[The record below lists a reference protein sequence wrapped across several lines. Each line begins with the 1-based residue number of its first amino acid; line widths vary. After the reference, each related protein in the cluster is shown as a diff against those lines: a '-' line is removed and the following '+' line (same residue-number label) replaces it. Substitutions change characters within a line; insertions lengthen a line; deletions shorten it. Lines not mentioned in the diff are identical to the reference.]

1 MPQRVAEYREQA
13 RDLIQSH
20 PQSLGFQS
28 VDKVRIDCSFM
39 PSSQW
44 GTLRTLPAWLLHLRL
59 QFSQPTGYKLAN
71 AKIELVFT
79 KADKPPPGDPSRM
92 KLGPIVTSYFGP
104 KTVHGEVADPKRGAA
119 AFRPPAAE
127 GGDELEQ
134 WALRAYTWPI
144 EGDSTGLHRR
154 VEWIVREAR
163 SPYQTLL
170 HRDQVSVGLVLEHD
184 LEPFFVAVR
193 IEGELQQSRRWFR
206 FPRIADAEQPSISVR
221 VVPCANPAHTLDDL
235 AQHLNQTLTAQ
246 LVAPQSRPANS
257 AKRAQRAES
266 EESEDHAQDERAKRS
281 RAEPVEL
288 PSPAT
293 PGSRRSEDY
302 AIGWICPLPVE
313 LAAAQA
319 MLEETHRPL
328 PAERNDPNNYIFGSI
343 GMHNVIITSLPAG
356 VYGTTSAATVAAH
369 MQASFPDLKFFLMVG
384 IGGGVPSEEVNL
396 RLGDIVV
403 SKPKLGYGG
412 VVQYD
417 YGKAMADGNFQVTGA
432 LNKPPQ
438 ALLATLARLEAEDMV
453 NGSRFGRHL
462 EDMITRHPHMSLFT
476 RPEEDDVLFEAEY
489 VHPMT
494 AADCSECDHARALK
508 RISRSSDAPK
518 VHCGLIA
525 SGNSVM
531 KDAMARDKLAR
542 SLGIICFEMEAAGL
556 MDSFPCLT
564 IRGICDYAD
573 SHKNKKWQSYA
584 AATAAAYA
592 KELLCMLPVRQ
603 VELLPTRIENMPV
616 RP

>member
-1 MPQRVAEYREQA
+1 
-13 RDLIQSH
+13 
-20 PQSLGFQS
+20 
-28 VDKVRIDCSFM
+28 M

-59 QFSQPTGYKLAN
+59 QFGQPSGYKLAN

-79 KADKPPPGDPSRM
+79 KADEPSRGDPSLT

-104 KTVHGEVADPKRGAA
+104 KTVSGEVADPRRGAA
-119 AFRPPAAE
+119 AFQAAAAE
-127 GGDELEQ
+127 AGDELEQ

-144 EGDSTGLHRR
+144 EGDNTGLHRR

-163 SPYQTLL
+163 SPYQTVL

-206 FPRIADAEQPSISVR
+206 FPRISDAEQPSVSVR
-221 VVPCANPAHTLDDL
+221 VAPCADPAHALDEV
-235 AQHLNQTLTAQ
+235 ARQLNKTLTAQ
-246 LVAPQSRPANS
+246 IVVPRSQSTNS
-257 AKRAQRAES
+257 VKRARRAES
-266 EESEDHAQDERAKRS
+266 DETAAHVQEKKPKRS
-281 RAEPVEL
+281 RAEPAEPTEPGEPGEL
-288 PSPAT
+288 PCPAA
-293 PGSRRSEDY
+293 PPPRRCEDY
-302 AIGWICPLPVE
+302 AIGWICALPVE

-319 MLEETHRPL
+319 MLQEAHPRL
-328 PAERNDPNNYIFGSI
+328 PAGWNDPNNYLFGSI

-369 MQASFPDLKFFLMVG
+369 MQASFPHLKFFLMVG
-384 IGGGVPSEEVNL
+384 IGGGVPSEDADL

-417 YGKAMADGNFQVTGA
+417 YGKAMADGSFQVTGA

-453 NGSRFGRHL
+453 NGSQIVRHL
-462 EDMITRHPHMSLFT
+462 ENMVTRYPHMSLFT
-476 RPEEDDVLFEAEY
+476 RPEEDDILFEADY
-489 VHPMT
+489 VHPVPT
-494 AADCSECDHARALK
+494 ADCSECDHARALK
-508 RISRSSDAPK
+508 RLCRASDAPR

-531 KDAMARDKLAR
+531 KDAMARDKLAQ

-564 IRGICDYAD
+564 IRGVCDYAD
-573 SHKNKKWQSYA
+573 SHKNKTWQSYA

-603 VELLPTRIENMPV
+603 VELLPTKIENMPGS
-616 RP
+616 P